1 MNTLCISCSG
11 REAVGLAWTL
21 FPMDAACVDGVAAP
35 VSGWGSGIVSMP
47 LLIQGLC
54 FWKTLYPEELM
65 KGLVAPSD

>member
-1 MNTLCISCSG
+1 
-11 REAVGLAWTL
+11 
-21 FPMDAACVDGVAAP
+21 MDAACVDGVAAP